1 MAWGQTLISGQE
13 DQGREM
19 VLGQRLRGKTVMVI
33 DDEPSV
39 TRMIYDTL
47 NWHGALIEVANS
59 GSEAY
64 EHLRAQ
70 RYDLIICGRLFPGL
84 TGHSLYKLLQSW
96 MPAMNHRFLFI
107 SSEVVSVRTWQF
119 FSQAGVQFLRK
130 PFRIQDLLEAVDRL
144 FSRTQP
150 QDS

>member
-1 MAWGQTLISGQE
+1 MG
-13 DQGREM
+13 M
-19 VLGQRLRGKTVMVI
+19 VLGRCLQGKRVMVI
-33 DDEPSV
+33 DDEISV
-39 TRMIYDTL
+39 TKLIYDTL
-47 NWHGALIEVANS
+47 NWHGANIQVANS

-64 EHLRAQ
+64 EHLRAK
-70 RYDLIICGRLFPGL
+70 RFDLIICGRLFPGL
-84 TGHSLYKLLQSW
+84 TGHSLYRLLESW

-107 SSEVVSVRTWQF
+107 SSDVLSARTWQF

-130 PFRIQDLLEAVDRL
+130 PFRIQDLLEAVECV